1 MLRLTS
7 TNGTAIYFAAP
18 AVSIVMTGPGGT
30 TTVAASGEFLSVRES
45 VEDVVRMI
53 AEASHPAAEEDY
65 APLVD
70 AARRMV
76 AWMDTPTPWAKGTDL
91 AVAMQRLGDEHD
103 RIVESLRS
111 ALAALP
117 KSEVG
122 RG

>member
-1 MLRLTS
+1 MTKLTS
-7 TNGTAIYFAAP
+7 TDGTAIHFAAP

-45 VEDVVRMI
+45 PEEVVRLI
-53 AEASHPAAEEDY
+53 ESSRQPADY

-70 AARRMV
+70 AARRLVEFLRDSDSVVTGYAPV
-76 AWMDTPTPWAKGTDL
+76 AHAL
-91 AVAMQRLGDEHD
+91 AV
-103 RIVESLRS
+103 

-117 KSEVG
+117 AREPRDGNVEVP